1 MHPDRKALMEDVRK
15 QFDAELKGV
24 LVNLKLQKEWEELV
38 FGLHRKRINKISV
51 RGPFAAAVYEY
62 VCEQARLEGK
72 ALTLPDTPT
81 LFYTHLPFIAETV
94 IIIQYLENHIL
105 DGKDGVNPENGLQW
119 EVIKNKLLAS
129 HYLKDFLYDYV
140 RSTVFPTP
148 CSEREL
154 LETCLRRMFQ
164 ITEEGQYA
172 EKTWSKLAYLE
183 HGLPKGMPAWSA
195 ETKAYMDDLLIEG
208 VWKHFQ
214 EHENMKRRESFVRF
228 YLQRVYCTNA
238 AFFGLLSE
246 CIMELTGYQGPER
259 ERIKRFATGF
269 GMTGQ
274 MVNDIADYLP
284 ASFKMH
290 PDTKQQYDAFSDLRN
305 ENYTLPL
312 LFAVNDINNTP
323 GLSPLKLYQDKVQSQ
338 WFEEIRPTC
347 MENLFP
353 IFCNLHVWLGGF
365 LDYQNQR
372 SSILLNFN
380 NICEDN
386 KYFQAFKRRK

>member
-284 ASFKMH
+284 AHMERTGFGKI
-290 PDTKQQYDAFSDLRN
+290 PEDAYSDLRN
-305 ENYTLPL
+305 NNFTLPF
-312 LFAVNDINNTP
+312 LFAITDFDEAARLLTGNLYSDVVQDICFVRVKPNVKKMAIP
-323 GLSPLKLYQDKVQSQ
+323 ALRAFSKEIKLQ
-338 WFEEIRPTC
+338 IT
-347 MENLFP
+347 
-353 IFCNLHVWLGGF
+353 G
-365 LDYQNQR
+365 
-372 SSILLNFN
+372 SSTAAKQLRDFADVVYNGR
-380 NICEDN
+380 
-386 KYFQAFKRRK
+386 YFGPY

>member
-1 MHPDRKALMEDVRK
+1 MHRDRKDLMENVRK
-15 QFDAELKGV
+15 QFDTELKGV
-24 LVNLKLQKEWEELV
+24 LVNLKLQKEWEEIV
-38 FGLHRKRINKISV
+38 FGLHRKRAHNISV

-72 ALTLPDTPT
+72 SLTLPDTPT
-81 LFYTHLPFIAETV
+81 LFYVHLPFIAETV

-105 DGKDGVNPENGLQW
+105 DGKDGVKPENGLQW

-140 RSTVFPTP
+140 RSRVFPTHCP
-148 CSEREL
+148 EREL
-154 LETCLRRMFQ
+154 LENCLRRMFQ

-195 ETKAYMDDLLIEG
+195 ETKAYMDDSLMEA

-238 AFFGLLSE
+238 AFFGLLAE
-246 CIMELTGYQGPER
+246 CIMDLTGYRGPER
-259 ERIKRFATGF
+259 EQIKCFATGF

-284 ASFKMH
+284 AHMERTGFGKI
-290 PDTKQQYDAFSDLRN
+290 PEDAYSDLRN
-305 ENYTLPL
+305 NNFTLPF
-312 LFAVNDINNTP
+312 LFAITDFDEAARLLTGNLYSDVVQDVWFVRVKPNVKKMAIPALRAYSKEIKLHIKGSSTAATQ
-323 GLSPLKLYQDKVQSQ
+323 LKDFADVVYNG
-338 WFEEIRPTC
+338 R
-347 MENLFP
+347 
-353 IFCNLHVWLGGF
+353 
-365 LDYQNQR
+365 
-372 SSILLNFN
+372 
-380 NICEDN
+380 
-386 KYFQAFKRRK
+386 YFGPF